1 MRIDL
6 AREVEGKLCNALRS
20 AGRREIGGMLFA
32 EQVAAARF
40 RVIDFSVDLDSG
52 SHTNFRREPR
62 AHEQALNAFFE
73 RTGKDFS
80 RFNYL
85 GEWHSH
91 PSFSVRPSV
100 EDVTTM
106 TKLVSNE
113 SNAILFAILLI
124 VRLRF
129 RFWLDHSWT
138 IFARGQAPQALRQPR
153 ARFRTWCY

>member
-1 MRIDL
+1 MQIEL
-6 AREVEGKLCNALRS
+6 APDIETRLRKALRS

-32 EQVAAARF
+32 EQLAPSRF
-40 RVIDFSVDLDSG
+40 RVMDFSVDLYSG
-52 SHTNFRREPR
+52 SHTNFRRDPR

-100 EDVTTM
+100 EDVATM
-106 TKLVSNE
+106 TEIVSGE
-113 SNAILFAILLI
+113 RNAISFAVLLI
-124 VRLRF
+124 VRLRLC
-129 RFWLDHSWT
+129 FWLDHSWT
-138 IFARGQAPQALRQPR
+138 VFARGQPPQAPKPTVR
-153 ARFRTWCY
+153 WI